1 MALTKETVVDQT
13 TVSEN
18 GIVMYREATRIKED
32 GTLISQ
38 TYHRTSL
45 TPGQSLDGV
54 PDSVA
59 KIARVVWTTD
69 VINAYQASLEKQV

>member
-45 TPGQSLDGV
+45 TPGQSLNGV

-69 VINAYQASLEKQV
+69 VINAYQASLNTQV

>member
-13 TVSEN
+13 TVSES

-45 TPGQSLDGV
+45 APGQSLDGV
-54 PDSVA
+54 PDTVA

-69 VINAYQASLEKQV
+69 VINAYQASLNTQV